1 MKYVSGL
8 MERARINP
16 QTSCWKIKEQSI
28 GKASKAE
35 RGNTLKSFQC
45 GVFSFQQVL
54 TTEDTESTEE
64 REFHQLSFEF
74 QSWGRGFGSAN
85 CIRKRGR
92 F

>member
-45 GVFSFQQVL
+45 GVLRFQQVL
-54 TTEDTESTEE
+54 TSEDTE
-64 REFHQLSFEF
+64 RQRKG
-74 QSWGRGFGSAN
+74 QYRQN
-85 CIRKRGR
+85 CFFK
-92 F
+92 FC